1 MLEKNSHI
9 GVLGGGSWGTA
20 LVKLLSNNT
29 ENLHWWIRSEEIIS
43 HITNYGRNPYYLPHA
58 ELPVTLKM
66 SHDINT
72 VIEQSDIIII
82 AIPSA
87 FIKNA
92 VIRVKQDLIREK
104 MFISAVKGII
114 PGEIT
119 TVTELLNS
127 YYSVPDDRLGVI
139 SGPCHSEEV
148 AMEKQSFLT
157 IGSYNQEL
165 ATTVKD
171 LLSAWFM
178 NISISTDVKGI
189 EFASILKNIIA
200 IASGI
205 SHGLG
210 YGDNFQ
216 AVIISNAVHEMKQF
230 LKAVDCNGRD
240 LSLSVYLGDVMVTA
254 YSKFSRNRMLG
265 NMLGKGYSVRAS
277 LTEMKMVA
285 EGYYAVESIMKVAAE
300 KNLSMPVMK
309 SVHNI
314 LYKNRSAT
322 EEFRELSGFLK

>member
-1 MLEKNSHI
+1 MLDKNSNI

-29 ENLHWWIRSEEIIS
+29 DRIHWWIRSREVIR
-43 HITNYGRNPYYLPHA
+43 HIKTYGRNPHYLPHA
-58 ELPVTLKM
+58 ELPAMVKM
-66 SHDINT
+66 SDDINA
-72 VIEQSDIIII
+72 VIRQSDIIII

-92 VIRVKQDLIREK
+92 VIRVNPDILRKK

-114 PGEIT
+114 PGEIS
-119 TVTELLNS
+119 TVTELLS
-127 YYSVPDDRLGVI
+127 THFSIPDQRLGVI

-165 ATTVKD
+165 AETMKK
-171 LLSAWFM
+171 LISAWFM

-189 EFASILKNIIA
+189 EYASVLKNIIA

-216 AVIISNAVHEMKQF
+216 AVLISNAVHEMKQF

-240 LSLSVYLGDVMVTA
+240 LSLSVYLGDVIVTA

-285 EGYYAVESIMKVAAE
+285 EGYYAVDSIMKIAAE
-300 KNLSMPVMK
+300 KNLSMPVME

-314 LYKNRSAT
+314 FYNNRSAIK
-322 EEFRELSGFLK
+322 EFRELSGFLK